1 MADDGESTLNLLDKA
16 KAGDQHALEA
26 LFQRYEGPL
35 RRWAH
40 GRLPRWARDVADTH
54 DLVQDVMLQTFKR
67 LEHFDPKGEEA
78 LQAYLRQALMNRV
91 RDELRRHRRRPATAE
106 LDSQYADEKP
116 SPLEEAIGTQ
126 AMERY
131 QAGLM
136 RLDETDRDAV
146 VGRLE
151 LGLTYGELAELLGK
165 PSADAAR
172 KTAQR
177 ALVKLVEEM
186 KHGR

>member
-1 MADDGESTLNLLDKA
+1 VSEGESTLVLLGRA
-16 KAGDQHALEA
+16 KAGDQAALES

-54 DLVQDVMLQTFKR
+54 DLVQDVLLQTFKR
-67 LEHFDPKGEEA
+67 LENFDAQGEEA

-91 RDELRRHRRRPATAE
+91 RDELRRHRRRPGTVE
-106 LDSQYADEKP
+106 LDSGYADEKP
-116 SPLEEAIGTQ
+116 SPLEEAIGSE
-126 AMERY
+126 AMDRY
-131 QAGLM
+131 QAGLL
-136 RLDETDRDAV
+136 RLAETDRDAI

-151 LGLTYGELAELLGK
+151 LGLSYAELAELLGK

-177 ALVKLVEEM
+177 ALVRLVEEM

>member
-1 MADDGESTLNLLDKA
+1 MSEGESTFVLLGKA
-16 KAGDQHALEA
+16 KAGDQAALES

-54 DLVQDVMLQTFKR
+54 DLVQDVLLQTFKR
-67 LEHFDPKGEEA
+67 LEGFDPKGEEA

-91 RDELRRHRRRPATAE
+91 RDELRRHRRRPGTVE
-106 LDSQYADEKP
+106 LDSGYVDEKP
-116 SPLEEAIGTQ
+116 SPLEEAIGSE
-126 AMERY
+126 AMDRY
-131 QAGLM
+131 QAALL
-136 RLDETDRDAV
+136 RLDETDRDAI

-151 LGLTYGELAELLGK
+151 LGLSYAELAELLSK

-177 ALVKLVEEM
+177 ALVRLVEHM

>member
-1 MADDGESTLNLLDKA
+1 MSDGESTIRLLGKA
-16 KAGDQHALEA
+16 KAGDQKALDA

-54 DLVQDVMLQTFKR
+54 DLVQDVLLQTFKR
-67 LEHFDPKGEEA
+67 LENFDARGEEA

-91 RDELRRHRRRPATAE
+91 RDELRRHRRRPGMVE
-106 LDSQYADEKP
+106 LDSGYIDEKP
-116 SPLEEAIGTQ
+116 SPLEEAIGAQ

-136 RLDETDRDAV
+136 RLDESDRDAL

-151 LGLTYGELAELLGK
+151 LGLSYSELAEFLGK
-165 PSADAAR
+165 PSPDAAR

-177 ALVKLVEEM
+177 ALVRLVEEM
-186 KHGR
+186 KHVR